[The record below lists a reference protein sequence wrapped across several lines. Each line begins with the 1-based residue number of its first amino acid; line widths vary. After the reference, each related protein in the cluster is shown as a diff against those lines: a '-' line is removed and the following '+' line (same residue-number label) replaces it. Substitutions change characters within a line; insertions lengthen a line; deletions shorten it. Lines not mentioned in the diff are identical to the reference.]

1 MMKPTCNGLALL
13 KRMAIRQRRLLVF
26 WQNGGGSDLPAAP
39 ELTYMVDDCY
49 GGGERVVLIGPVE
62 KMIEMFQRLDEQMPI
77 DC

>member
-1 MMKPTCNGLALL
+1 
-13 KRMAIRQRRLLVF
+13 
-26 WQNGGGSDLPAAP
+26 
-39 ELTYMVDDCY
+39 MVDDCY